1 MRMTDYEKERMFIMN
16 KDEIKNYLN
25 ILKYSTMGSYIDAE
39 KIFKNAEFFFERVM
53 YAAENIF
60 TSVEIKMLYGHNS
73 NWLMPTLSIHPI
85 EPNEAEN
92 KGGYEILI
100 HMWSYYDTRTTCDH
114 KQINPE
120 ISLCEL
126 SPDGSVAGDGWY
138 GIDVV
143 VDKDGYNI
151 KGSFKRRYF
160 TQNKEFILVDN
171 FDKIKRFIA
180 LIKSS
185 VTISKTIAWAHSVC
199 PEPEEYE
206 YIRYR
211 KWLEETTIKIISDID
226 IKLKSALGHSLKR
239 VFNNDPEDVNEET
252 DIISYEF
259 EIGDRLFH
267 FYLGTNLRYSIHD
280 EDDWEPYAQIN
291 IGIEE
296 WIYDRAWGRYEIDI
310 LTMADYFVDRDK
322 KIHFTPWEKSDYCEL
337 SDDEINDLFGN
348 ILKAIGPLEE
358 ENNE

>member
-1 MRMTDYEKERMFIMN
+1 MN

-25 ILKYSTMGSYIDAE
+25 ILRYSTMGSYIDGE

-53 YAAENIF
+53 YAAENVF
-60 TSVEIKMLYGHNS
+60 SGVEIKMLYGRNT

-85 EPNEAEN
+85 EPNKDEN

-100 HMWSYYDTRTTCDH
+100 HMWHYYDTKTACDH
-114 KQINPE
+114 KQINPA

-126 SPDGSVAGDGWY
+126 EPDGSIAGDGWY
-138 GIDVV
+138 NIDVV

-151 KGSFKRRYF
+151 QGSFKRRDF
-160 TQNKEFILVDN
+160 IQNKEFILADN
-171 FDKIKRFIA
+171 FNKIKRFIA

-211 KWLEETTIKIISDID
+211 EWLEQTTVKIISDID

-239 VFNNDPEDVNEET
+239 VFNNDPKNSDEET
-252 DIISYEF
+252 DLINYEI

-267 FYLGTNLRYSIHD
+267 FYLGTDLRDSMHD
-280 EDDWEPYAQIN
+280 EYDSEPYVQIN

-296 WIYDRAWGRYEIDI
+296 LTYDEIWDIYESTV
-310 LTMADYFVDRDK
+310 LTMANYFINRR
-322 KIHFTPWEKSDYCEL
+322 KIRFTPWEKSNDCEL
-337 SDDEINDLFGN
+337 SDVEINNLFGN
-348 ILKAIGPLEE
+348 VLKAIGPLKEE
-358 ENNE
+358 ENE